1 MSKSEKPSE
10 DSVADEPQVF
20 AVNVQ
25 GKNVQ
30 FTRRHFIEMA
40 AASAAVATIVG
51 CGSGESTDPIVPTDT
66 AVPPT
71 NTPTNTP
78 TSTSTP
84 SPTNTPTSTPTSTRR
99 PTRTPRPT
107 DTPSPTPTP
116 MPQVTVALS
125 SVNVRGGPSTLH
137 LVVIVVYQNDTLSVI
152 SRLQDSSW
160 FKVRLDD
167 GTLGWIS
174 ESVVSYDFDPAA
186 IPIEQNVPTPP
197 PPPSPAVT
205 TAPTVPA
212 GNPGEV
218 PPGQTGINYTING
231 QTYTLPCG
239 SPIPPGAVCVCNCV
253 TVPALPGCTCDQVC
267 TCDTVCTCVGQTH
280 YWYPN

>member
-1 MSKSEKPSE
+1 MSESEKSNQE
-10 DSVADEPQVF
+10 SVADEPQVF

-40 AASAAVATIVG
+40 AASAAVVTIVG
-51 CGSGESTDPIVPTDT
+51 CGSGESTDPVTPTDT

-84 SPTNTPTSTPTSTRR
+84 SPTNTPTNTPTSTPTSTRR

-107 DTPSPTPTP
+107 DTPSPSPVP

-125 SVNVRGGPSTLH
+125 SVNVRGGPSTAH
-137 LVVIVVYQNDTLSVI
+137 LVVLVVYQNDTLPVI

-174 ESVVSYDFDPAA
+174 ESVVSYDFDLAA

-197 PPPSPAVT
+197 PPPSPAATTAAT
-205 TAPTVPA
+205 TAPTIPA
-212 GNPGEV
+212 GTPGEV
-218 PPGQTGINYTING
+218 PPGQTGINYTIG
-231 QTYTLPCG
+231 GTTYTLPCG
-239 SPIPPGAVCVCNCV
+239 SPIPPGALCVCNCV
-253 TVPALPGCTCDQVC
+253 TVPAPIPTPRP
-267 TCDTVCTCVGQTH
+267 CVDTH